1 MRAEAHL
8 AIEIYDLKANL
19 FFLLYRDLKV
29 LNLTSKEVKKLSFRQ
44 KIKFIQ
50 LNYEVNKVEV
60 YDINEKT
67 IDLIIYYEGALNG
80 YKVIFSICEG

>member
-8 AIEIYDLKANL
+8 VIEIYDLKANL
-19 FFLLYRDLKV
+19 FFLLYWDLKV
-29 LNLTSKEVKKLSFRQ
+29 LNLTSKEVKELSFRQ

-67 IDLIIYYEGALNG
+67 IDLIIYKRG
-80 YKVIFSICEG
+80 VSMFV